1 MELRRELR
9 AWLRAHVTPE
19 VVDAGLRPV
28 ADESLET
35 LRAWNR
41 QLAIAGGHE
50 RDQPQHRGRAGP
62 RPAARVTLRRVL

>member
-41 QLAIAGGHE
+41 QLAIAGGTSE
-50 RDQPQHRGRAGP
+50 INRNIVAEQGLGLPRG
-62 RPAARVTLRRVL
+62 